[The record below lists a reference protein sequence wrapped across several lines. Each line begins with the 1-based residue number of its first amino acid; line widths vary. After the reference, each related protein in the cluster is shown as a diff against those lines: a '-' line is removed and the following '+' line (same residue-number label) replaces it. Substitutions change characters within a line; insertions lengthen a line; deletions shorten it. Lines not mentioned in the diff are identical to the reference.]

1 MLYRVDAVIDLL
13 KKLLAILSPFV
24 VGTLM
29 ALLINLPLRF
39 LENHMPFFGDKL
51 HFHKLRRSICLS
63 LSVLIVLAV
72 ITVLMLVIIPRY
84 AAVEALHS
92 GAQSD

>member
-1 MLYRVDAVIDLL
+1 MI
-13 KKLLAILSPFV
+13 
-24 VGTLM
+24 

-39 LENHMPFFGDKL
+39 LENHMPFFGNIQ

-72 ITVLMLVIIPRY
+72 ITVLMLVIIPQVV
-84 AAVEALHS
+84 AVEALI
-92 GAQSD
+92 GAA